1 MHLSDGVEVDIRSTK
16 DNVLLCLHDKSLLR
30 TGGLDRKLKDLKYEE
45 VKNIDVG
52 SWFSS
57 KWSKETLPSIEKV
70 LRLIPEG
77 KKIFIEVKEEGLT
90 DNLIEEINKSPVNND
105 CIRVISF
112 YENVIREIKEKTN
125 LKANL
130 LISFT
135 QQNISVNALKEKLVE
150 LKADGIGA
158 ENHKLLNKEFVNEMT
173 SVNKETHVWTVDNS
187 DEALKYLKMGIS
199 SITTNIPKKIKE
211 TIQKN

>member
-57 KWSKETLPSIEKV
+57 KWSEETLPSIQKV
-70 LRLIPEG
+70 LRYIPEG

-135 QQNISVNALKEKLVE
+135 QQNISVNE
-150 LKADGIGA
+150 LK
-158 ENHKLLNKEFVNEMT
+158 
-173 SVNKETHVWTVDNS
+173 
-187 DEALKYLKMGIS
+187 
-199 SITTNIPKKIKE
+199 
-211 TIQKN
+211 

>member
-1 MHLSDGVEVDIRSTK
+1 M
-16 DNVLLCLHDKSLLR
+16 CLHDRSLLR

-57 KWSKETLPSIEKV
+57 KWSEETLPSIEKV
-70 LRLIPEG
+70 LRRMPEG

-112 YENVIREIKEKTN
+112 YENVIKEIKEKTN

-135 QQNISVNALKEKLVE
+135 QQNISVNELKEKLVE
-150 LKADGIGA
+150 LKADGVGA
-158 ENHKLLNKEFVNEMT
+158 ENHKLLNKEFVNEMRR
-173 SVNKETHVWTVDNS
+173 VNKETHVWTVDDS
-187 DEALKYLKMGIS
+187 DEALEYLKMGIA

>member
-1 MHLSDGVEVDIRSTK
+1 MHLSDGVEIDIRSTK

-57 KWSKETLPSIEKV
+57 KWSEETLPSIEKV
-70 LRLIPEG
+70 LSHIPEG

-112 YENVIREIKEKTN
+112 YENVIKEKTN

-158 ENHKLLNKEFVNEMT
+158 ENHKLLNKEFVNEMRR
-173 SVNKETHVWTVDNS
+173 VNKETHVWTVDDS
-187 DEALKYLKMGIS
+187 DEALEYLKMGIA

>member
-1 MHLSDGVEVDIRSTK
+1 MHLSDGVEIDIRSTK

-57 KWSKETLPSIEKV
+57 KWSEETLPSIEKV
-70 LRLIPEG
+70 LSHIPEG

-158 ENHKLLNKEFVNEMT
+158 ENHKLLNKEFVNEMRR
-173 SVNKETHVWTVDNS
+173 VNKETQVWTVDDS
-187 DEALKYLKMGIS
+187 DEALEYLKMGIA

>member
-57 KWSKETLPSIEKV
+57 KWSEETLPSIEKV
-70 LRLIPEG
+70 LSHIPEG

-112 YENVIREIKEKTN
+112 YENVIKEIKEKTN

-187 DEALKYLKMGIS
+187 DEALKYLKMGIA

>member
-70 LRLIPEG
+70 LRHIPEG

-187 DEALKYLKMGIS
+187 DEALKYLKMGIA

>member
-1 MHLSDGVEVDIRSTK
+1 M
-16 DNVLLCLHDKSLLR
+16 
-30 TGGLDRKLKDLKYEE
+30 
-45 VKNIDVG
+45 
-52 SWFSS
+52 
-57 KWSKETLPSIEKV
+57 
-70 LRLIPEG
+70 PEG

-187 DEALKYLKMGIS
+187 DEALKYLKMGIA

>member
-30 TGGLDRKLKDLKYEE
+30 TAGLDRKLKDLKYEE

-112 YENVIREIKEKTN
+112 YENVIKEIKEKTN

-158 ENHKLLNKEFVNEMT
+158 ENHKLLNKEFVNEMR
-173 SVNKETHVWTVDNS
+173 SVNKETHVWTVDDS
-187 DEALKYLKMGIS
+187 DKALEYLKMGIA

>member
-57 KWSKETLPSIEKV
+57 KWSEETLPSIEKV
-70 LRLIPEG
+70 LRRMPEG

-112 YENVIREIKEKTN
+112 YENVIKEIKEKTN

-135 QQNISVNALKEKLVE
+135 QQNISVNELKEKLVE
-150 LKADGIGA
+150 LKADGVGA
-158 ENHKLLNKEFVNEMT
+158 ENHKLLNKEFVNEMR
-173 SVNKETHVWTVDNS
+173 SVKKETHVWTVDDS
-187 DEALKYLKMGIS
+187 DEALEYLKMGIA

>member
-1 MHLSDGVEVDIRSTK
+1 MHLSDGVEIDIRSTK

-57 KWSKETLPSIEKV
+57 KWSEETLPSIQKV
-70 LRLIPEG
+70 LRYIPEG

-112 YENVIREIKEKTN
+112 YENVIKEIKEKTN

-135 QQNISVNALKEKLVE
+135 QQNISVNELKEKLVE

-158 ENHKLLNKEFVNEMT
+158 ENHKLLNKEFVNEMRR
-173 SVNKETHVWTVDNS
+173 VNKETHVWTVDDS
-187 DEALKYLKMGIS
+187 DEALEYLKMGIA

>member
-57 KWSKETLPSIEKV
+57 KWSEETLPSIEKV
-70 LRLIPEG
+70 LSHIPEG

-112 YENVIREIKEKTN
+112 YENVIKEIKEKTN

-187 DEALKYLKMGIS
+187 DEALKYLKIGIA

>member
-112 YENVIREIKEKTN
+112 YENVIKEIKEKTN

-187 DEALKYLKMGIS
+187 DEALKYLKMGIA

>member
-57 KWSKETLPSIEKV
+57 KWSEETLPPIEKV
-70 LRLIPEG
+70 LRHIPEG

-112 YENVIREIKEKTN
+112 YENVIKEIKEKTN

-135 QQNISVNALKEKLVE
+135 QQNISVNELKEKLVE
-150 LKADGIGA
+150 LKADGVGA
-158 ENHKLLNKEFVNEMT
+158 ENHKLLNKEFVNEMR
-173 SVNKETHVWTVDNS
+173 SVNKETHVWTVDDS
-187 DEALKYLKMGIS
+187 DEALEYLKMGIA

>member
-16 DNVLLCLHDKSLLR
+16 DNGLLCLHDKSLLR

-57 KWSKETLPSIEKV
+57 KWSEETLPSIEKV
-70 LRLIPEG
+70 LSHIPEG

-112 YENVIREIKEKTN
+112 YENVIKEIKEKTN

-187 DEALKYLKMGIS
+187 DESLKYLKIGIA

>member
-57 KWSKETLPSIEKV
+57 KWSEETLPSIQKV
-70 LRLIPEG
+70 LRYIPEG

-112 YENVIREIKEKTN
+112 YENVIKEIKEKTN

-187 DEALKYLKMGIS
+187 DEAQKYLKMGIA

>member
-57 KWSKETLPSIEKV
+57 KWSEETLPSIEKV
-70 LRLIPEG
+70 LRRMPEG

-112 YENVIREIKEKTN
+112 YENVIKEIKEKTN

-135 QQNISVNALKEKLVE
+135 QQNISVNELKEKLVE
-150 LKADGIGA
+150 LKADGVGA
-158 ENHKLLNKEFVNEMT
+158 ENHKLLNKEFVNEMR
-173 SVNKETHVWTVDNS
+173 SVKKETHVWTVDDS
-187 DEALKYLKMGIS
+187 DKALEYLKMGIA

>member
-57 KWSKETLPSIEKV
+57 KWSEETLPSIEKV
-70 LRLIPEG
+70 LRYMPEG

-112 YENVIREIKEKTN
+112 YENVIKEIKEKTN

-187 DEALKYLKMGIS
+187 DEAQKYLKMGIA

>member
-16 DNVLLCLHDKSLLR
+16 DNVLLCLHDRSLLR
-30 TGGLDRKLKDLKYEE
+30 TGGLDRKIKDLKYEE

-57 KWSKETLPSIEKV
+57 KWSEETLPSIEKV
-70 LRLIPEG
+70 LRYMPEG

-112 YENVIREIKEKTN
+112 YENVIKEIKEKTN

-135 QQNISVNALKEKLVE
+135 QQNISVNVLKEKLVE

-158 ENHKLLNKEFVNEMT
+158 ENHKLLNKEFVNKMR
-173 SVNKETHVWTVDNS
+173 SVNKETHVWTVDDP
-187 DEALKYLKMGIS
+187 DEALEYLKMGIA